1 MSEEF
6 LDSAV
11 VADLATAARNLL
23 RDWTRTGAPVI
34 GLSGIDG
41 SGKTSIAAAVA
52 RRLEA
57 LGTRVAL
64 VPLDAWHRPRAER
77 FLGPDPAGYFYRNA
91 FRWEELF
98 GQLIEPLR
106 ATRSVDLTVW
116 AHPIERGSA
125 LPRRYRF
132 EAVDLILLEG
142 IFLFKRE
149 HRERLDLGWWVD
161 CPFDEAL
168 VRARRRNQEGLP
180 EAELVREYREIYFP
194 AQRLHLALDQPA
206 AWANQVLKNA
216 GAPGNLLP

>member
-1 MSEEF
+1 MSEGF

-11 VADLATAARNLL
+11 VTAVATAARNFV
-23 RDWTRTGAPVI
+23 RNWTSTGAPVI

-41 SGKTSIAAAVA
+41 SGKSSIAAAVTHQ
-52 RRLEA
+52 LEA

-98 GQLIEPLR
+98 DQLIEPLR
-106 ATRSVDLTVW
+106 STRSVDLIAW

-125 LPRRYRF
+125 FQRRYRF
-132 EAVDLILLEG
+132 EAVDLILVEG

-168 VRARRRNQEGLP
+168 ARARRRNQEGLP
-180 EAELVREYREIYFP
+180 EVELVREYQEIYFP

-206 AWANQVLKNA
+206 AWANRVVNNA
-216 GAPGNLLP
+216 GVSGNLLP